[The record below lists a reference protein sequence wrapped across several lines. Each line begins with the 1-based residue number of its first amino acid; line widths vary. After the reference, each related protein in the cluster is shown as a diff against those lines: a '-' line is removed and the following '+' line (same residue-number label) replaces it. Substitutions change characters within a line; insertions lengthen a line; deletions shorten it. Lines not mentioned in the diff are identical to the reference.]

1 MLAYWGG
8 LTADQ
13 IARRSN
19 VPLGT
24 AKSRI
29 RLGLA
34 RLRLDFEPAVAGE
47 LARLACSLRR
57 AVPVNASQFDQRLL
71 PVFLDGREPL
81 VQDDWFDAH
90 THIGQNDPDG
100 RKATPE
106 EILGGLDAA
115 GHRRAMLFAMHEPD
129 GYPAANDAVLA
140 AAAASEGR
148 LVALARIAPNSED
161 AVAEARRC
169 LEAGA
174 RGFKLHPR
182 SDAFG
187 LPHPVVEEVVALAH
201 ERRAPVLFH
210 AGRGIPHLGEAVVD
224 LARRYPGARLI
235 LAHAGISDL
244 GWIADDAAVLDNL
257 FFDTAWWNVADQLQL
272 YATIP
277 PGRILYASD
286 MPYAPGSAGLLR
298 LPARGARGRP
308 RSRRPAL
315 DRRRRSWRA
324 WWPGRIPSTLGPG
337 AGPGRRGPAR
347 DRGRAR
353 GHLLRGRAAGRLP
366 RHGPVRADRPGAPG
380 VPDLPRR
387 RRPRA
392 ADATSTRCWPSA
404 RRAPPRTPTC
414 PSRSCPRRCWRWSS
428 RAPRRR
434 GCRPSLCD
442 ARHRSRRKTG
452 YGHELL
458 FVPPSGLRRIGDRR
472 GRVGARRRR
481 SDGHRSPRSMPCP
494 AGG

>member
-1 MLAYWGG
+1 MKTAMTLRDPAGFERAY
-8 LTADQ
+8 DQ
-13 IARRSN
+13 HARGVYRALGSQAQAQDVVQDVFLKLWREPGKFDARRGE
-19 VPLGT
+19 LG
-24 AKSRI
+24 SY
-29 RLGLA
+29 
-34 RLRLDFEPAVAGE
+34 LRLMARSRALDTWREGQAAGRASDRLKLDVALDEGRPDERPAVAAERDGE
-47 LARLACSLRR
+47 WRTLRDALRGLPASRSRGARTSRSVPRRAAFAWAWRACASTSRPLCPGSSRPACSLRR

-71 PVFLDGREPL
+71 PVFLDGRDHL
-81 VQDDWFDAH
+81 AKDDWFDAH

-148 LVALARIAPNSED
+148 FVALARIAPNSEG

-174 RGFKLHPR
+174 SGFKLHPR

-187 LPHPVVEEVVALAH
+187 LPHPVVEEVVALAD

-244 GWIADDAAVLDNL
+244 GWIADEATALDNL

-272 YATIP
+272 YTTIP

-286 MPYAPGSAGLLR
+286 MPYAPGLLASFVFLR
-298 LPARGARGRP
+298 VARAVGHGP
-308 RSRRPAL
+308 DVIRSI
-315 DRRRRSWRA
+315 A
-324 WWPGRIPSTLGPG
+324 WWSGRTPSTW
-337 AGPGRRGPAR
+337 
-347 DRGRAR
+347 
-353 GHLLRGRAAGRLP
+353 
-366 RHGPVRADRPGAPG
+366 V
-380 VPDLPRR
+380 
-387 RRPRA
+387 RPRA
-392 ADATSTRCWPSA
+392 PMPWA
-404 RRAPPRTPTC
+404 
-414 PSRSCPRRCWRWSS
+414 
-428 RAPRRR
+428 
-434 GCRPSLCD
+434 
-442 ARHRSRRKTG
+442 
-452 YGHELL
+452 
-458 FVPPSGLRRIGDRR
+458 
-472 GRVGARRRR
+472 GA
-481 SDGHRSPRSMPCP
+481 
-494 AGG
+494 